1 MMDKITATK
10 TRLESKVQFLISEL
24 PLPSGEV
31 APTARVRAHAS
42 SSILT
47 PHILLASPCQG
58 EAAAR
63 PRAAGE
69 GPNLRIPQ
77 PQQNLRRNRQLR
89 RRNVPH
95 PNPLPSWGVGTR
107 QDESGIWR

>member
-69 GPNLRIPQ
+69 GPNSCMPFRAFPGHQRAQVCLLQFRKLRDVQ
-77 PQQNLRRNRQLR
+77 R
-89 RRNVPH
+89 
-95 PNPLPSWGVGTR
+95 GT
-107 QDESGIWR
+107 SP

>member
-42 SSILT
+42 SSILASA
-47 PHILLASPCQG
+47 LLLRLSLSGRGRRASSRG
-58 EAAAR
+58 
-63 PRAAGE
+63 AGE
-69 GPNLRIPQ
+69 GPNSWTPFRAFPGHQRAQVCLLQFRKLRDVQ
-77 PQQNLRRNRQLR
+77 R
-89 RRNVPH
+89 
-95 PNPLPSWGVGTR
+95 GT
-107 QDESGIWR
+107 SP